1 VISTE
6 HAAAAV
12 LADGAPGPS
21 FAAIVESAARAA
33 ATLVGDAASWWTVP
47 STSLLQP
54 AVLGAHNA
62 LRPVLLLVLTASVL
76 AQSIRIIVMRRGE
89 PLFAVFGGLVK
100 FAVAAALGVTLLQG
114 ALWAGDVLA
123 TNLLGTSAVDFGIT
137 MREVLTARRGGL
149 AEPFLLLLLSVVVL
163 ALAAAQWMAM
173 ALRQVALLAVA
184 ATLPLAAAGSLTAIT
199 RNWLSK
205 LVPWALAMVV
215 YKPAAALIHAVGE
228 QYLKQLAEPGG
239 AGVSTVLAGIVVLAL
254 GVAALPM
261 SLRLLSW
268 SSVRISTGG
277 LSGDAMAGAV
287 GAIRLN
293 SRSATSASVQL
304 ATFMENAGPGSH
316 QRLITGAGPVHSP
329 GAIAGARVTTAG
341 ASPRAGS
348 APPAES
354 TPASPFEQGLTQQIP
369 RYVEPAAGPIAT
381 LTPTAS
387 TRGARR

>member
-1 VISTE
+1 
-6 HAAAAV
+6 
-12 LADGAPGPS
+12 
-21 FAAIVESAARAA
+21 
-33 ATLVGDAASWWTVP
+33 
-47 STSLLQP
+47 
-54 AVLGAHNA
+54 
-62 LRPVLLLVLTASVL
+62 
-76 AQSIRIIVMRRGE
+76 
-89 PLFAVFGGLVK
+89 
-100 FAVAAALGVTLLQG
+100 
-114 ALWAGDVLA
+114 
-123 TNLLGTSAVDFGIT
+123 
-137 MREVLTARRGGL
+137 
-149 AEPFLLLLLSVVVL
+149 
-163 ALAAAQWMAM
+163 
-173 ALRQVALLAVA
+173 
-184 ATLPLAAAGSLTAIT
+184 
-199 RNWLSK
+199 
-205 LVPWALAMVV
+205 WALAMVV

-239 AGVSTVLAGIVVLAL
+239 PGVSTVLAGIVVLAL

-329 GAIAGARVTTAG
+329 GAIAGARATTAG
-341 ASPRAGS
+341 VSPRAGS

-354 TPASPFEQGLTQQIP
+354 TPPSPFERGLTQQIP